1 MSYRPPHALSAR
13 ERKMV
18 RVTHRRGRY
27 YFHGVTRSGDP
38 LPVEIHARAWRLNRF
53 PRLWRVFA

>member
-1 MSYRPPHALSAR
+1 
-13 ERKMV
+13 MV